1 MTALNAA
8 ALAAI
13 RDAGFTRAEWL
24 RMHGYDGKWTGDSCG
39 CKDDRCAN
47 GFHHMGANDCGCL
60 EKMIADAVAWRTATR
75 SPSFVELVGGPCGL
89 NQWVTVST
97 PAVVANVSTSRDYT
111 YPPLNGVAREDP
123 ADSVVR
129 IETREGWSATVAHEE
144 NHGVKQMVI
153 RFARVAPEPVT
164 ETGEST

>member
-24 RMHGYDGKWTGDSCG
+24 RMWGYSGTWGGDRCG
-39 CKDDRCAN
+39 CFDDRCI
-47 GFHHMGANDCGCL
+47 GHHHDGAEGCGCL
-60 EKMIADAVAWRTATR
+60 ETMIADAVAWRTATR
-75 SPSFVELVGGPCGL
+75 SPNSVELVGGPYGL
-89 NQWVTVST
+89 NQWVTVTT
-97 PAVVANVSTSRDYT
+97 PAVVANVSTSRGYT
-111 YPPLNGVAREDP
+111 YPPVNGVAREDP

-129 IETREGWSATVAHEE
+129 IETREGWSATVTHEE